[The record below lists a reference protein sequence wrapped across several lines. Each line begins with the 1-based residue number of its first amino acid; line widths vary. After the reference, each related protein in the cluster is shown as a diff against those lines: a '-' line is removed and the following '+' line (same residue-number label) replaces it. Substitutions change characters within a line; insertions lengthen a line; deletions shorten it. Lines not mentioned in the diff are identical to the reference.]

1 MKTPWTQEELNY
13 IRQAYSDGKREK
25 VIALELGRSEASV
38 SKTITRH
45 GLRHKRNYALL
56 RERSK
61 KQSSQ
66 QKSIKVNRI
75 LEDKTFNGHPCNWT
89 TRDNVLKYLC
99 EKSAYFAINYSKG
112 QPEYFFNNQN
122 VSLAK
127 ILMEANKIRITVG
140 EPIFH
145 LEDVTE

>member
-25 VIALELGRSEASV
+25 VIARELGRSEASV

-66 QKSIKVNRI
+66 PKPIKVDRI

-89 TRDNVLKYLC
+89 TRDDVLKYLG
-99 EKSAYFAINYSKG
+99 EKSAHFALNYNKG
-112 QPEYFFNNQN
+112 QPEYFFNNQS

-127 ILMEANKIRITVG
+127 VLMEANKIRIAAG
-140 EPIFH
+140 KPIFH
-145 LEDVTE
+145 IEDVTE